1 MEGDYLT
8 LVNYYDRSFDQALT
22 SQYSLSIRIDPD
34 GFSFS
39 VYSHLTSRYIVL
51 ESVSVIKP
59 AIILPGE
66 NADAFY
72 NEKLGRFI
80 NKRSWMLNPF
90 RQTCLIFNSLNY
102 TLVPHALYDS
112 AQKSTYLSF
121 VHRQDDL
128 GVIHEH
134 FLNSVEAWIIFSIN
148 KNIAESLISQLKP
161 SHVMHHAGAIIETIL
176 PCYRHTEL
184 HNPVFA
190 NIRQNSFDIIVLK
203 DGKLRYCN
211 SFSWKLNEDLVYYL
225 IFVLDQLALNPE
237 NVPVFLLGS
246 VEASSPL
253 LDLLHRYIR
262 HVEFISNPEIS
273 KAGLAIPQSYE
284 YNFYDLLNP
293 GLCE

>member
-51 ESVSVIKP
+51 ESVSLLKP
-59 AIILPGE
+59 ALLSQAE
-66 NADAFY
+66 NAEAFY
-72 NEKLGRFI
+72 SEKLDRYI
-80 NKRSWMLNPF
+80 LERNWMLNPF
-90 RQTCLIFNSLNY
+90 RQTCLIFNSLAY
-102 TLVPHALYDS
+102 TMVPHALYDP
-112 AQKSTYLSF
+112 AQKSAYLDF
-121 VHRQDDL
+121 VHRHDNL
-128 GVIHEH
+128 GVIQEH
-134 FLNSVEAWIIFSIN
+134 FLNSVEAWIVFSIN

-161 SHVMHHAGAIIETIL
+161 SRVMHHAGAIIETIL
-176 PCYRHTEL
+176 PRYRHTEL

-211 SFSWKLNEDLVYYL
+211 SFSWKVNEDLVYYL

-246 VEASSPL
+246 VEPASPL
-253 LDLLHRYIR
+253 FELLHRYIR
-262 HVEFISNPEIS
+262 HVEFIDNPQVP
-273 KAGLAIPQSYE
+273 KAGLAIPQSSE

>member
-39 VYSHLTSRYIVL
+39 VYSHLANRYIGI
-51 ESVSVIKP
+51 ESVSIIKP
-59 AIILPGE
+59 ALLLPGDD
-66 NADAFY
+66 ADAFY
-72 NEKLGRFI
+72 SEKLSRFI
-80 NKRSWMLNPF
+80 MERTWMLNSF
-90 RQTCLIFNSLNY
+90 RQTCVIFNSLNY
-102 TLVPHALYDS
+102 TLVPHALYDP
-112 AQKSTYLSF
+112 AQKSAYLDF
-121 VHRQDDL
+121 VHKHYEP

-134 FLNSVEAWIIFSIN
+134 FINSVEAWIVFSIN
-148 KNIAESLISQLKP
+148 RNIQESLFRHIKP
-161 SHVMHHAGAIIETIL
+161 ARIMHHAGAIIETIL
-176 PCYRHTEL
+176 PRYRHNEL
-184 HNPVFA
+184 HNPVFV

-211 SFSWKLNEDLVYYL
+211 SFSWKVNEDLVYYL

-246 VEASSPL
+246 VEPASPL
-253 LDLLHRYIR
+253 YELLHRYIR
-262 HVEFISNPEIS
+262 HVEFISNPVVA
-273 KAGLAIPQSYE
+273 KTGLSIPQSSE